1 MTAVADTRL
10 LLTLEF
16 PPDKETKRQVE
27 AAMTRELG
35 GRLLAPTIVLTEFLK
50 TAGGRIGEGTVR
62 LRIRILKERGL
73 RPLELSE
80 EMALAAGSL
89 LLKRQDIPI
98 ADALIASP
106 VKLGQA
112 HNHRGPAKP
121 WEHWS
126 TRTPHSE
133 PLASSETSPGLSP
146 HFSSLSCSC

>member
-16 PPDKETKRQVE
+16 PPDKETKRQAE
-27 AAMTRELG
+27 AAITRELG

-50 TAGGRIGEGTVR
+50 TAGARIGEGTVR
-62 LRIRILKERGL
+62 LRIRSLKERGL

-80 EMALAAGSL
+80 EMALTAGSL
-89 LLKRQDIPI
+89 LLKHQDIPI

-112 HNHRGPAKP
+112 DYVITDDPHYKTLGI
-121 WEHWS
+121 
-126 TRTPHSE
+126 RTKW
-133 PLASSETSPGLSP
+133 L
-146 HFSSLSCSC
+146 